1 MDFPLPGKTELV
13 KLHRD
18 IFFQLGPPS
27 ADLFADFAV
36 QFQSMCDEA
45 ELWQLRAEE
54 LRATHQDYVNEDKGR
69 HQRELRDKYSQG
81 KNNNE

>member
-18 IFFQLGPPS
+18 IFFKLGPPS